1 MGEAPVND
9 TMRVIGIMS
18 GTSVDGIDVAVCD
31 FAPDHQGP
39 SHALTLRLVA
49 YREQPYPDDLRHQTL
64 TLCADGVT
72 LLDDLTELNFTLG
85 AAYATAIA
93 DTLEDEGLDR
103 DAIDLIACHG
113 QTIYHLTQP
122 GRVRSTLQIGEPAV
136 VARHVG
142 VTVVSDF
149 RVADMAAEGHGAPLA
164 PFLDALLLSSAE
176 KTRALQNIGG
186 IANVTF
192 LPAAGKLEDAY
203 AFDTG
208 PGNSLIDF
216 GARYFSG
223 GAERYDRKGQL
234 ARAGQVDAQLAAEA
248 LAHPYFTLS
257 PPKSTGREL
266 FGDVFAAELIV
277 RGEDRGLSPAQ
288 IMATLTAITAR
299 SIADAYQ
306 RFGPKHID
314 EVIVSGGGGHNTT
327 LMQMLR
333 AALPASRVTLYDDF
347 GLPADAKEAVLI
359 ALLGYEAIHGR
370 PANLPRCTGAR
381 GPTTLGTITPGE
393 NYQEIISR
401 ALEAAPDR
409 QTASRHT
416 KRGERPTC
424 QPTRSVRLIR

>member
-1 MGEAPVND
+1 MND

-39 SHALTLRLVA
+39 ANTQTLRLVA
-49 YREQPYPDDLRHQTL
+49 YREQPYPDDLRHQVMA
-64 TLCADGVT
+64 LCTDGVS

-85 AAYATAIA
+85 SAYATAIA
-93 DTLEDEGLDR
+93 DTLEDEGLDLN
-103 DAIDLIACHG
+103 DIDLIACHG

-136 VARHVG
+136 IAQRLG
-142 VTVVSDF
+142 VTVASDF
-149 RVADMAAEGHGAPLA
+149 RVADMAAGGQGAPLA
-164 PFLDALLLSSAE
+164 PFLDALLLSSGE
-176 KTRALQNIGG
+176 NTRALQNIGG

-192 LPAAGKLEDAY
+192 LPAGGQPEDAY

-216 GARYFSG
+216 GARYFSS
-223 GAERYDRKGQL
+223 GAQRFDRGGQL
-234 ARAGQVDAQLAAEA
+234 ARAGQVDEQLAAEA
-248 LAHPYFTLS
+248 LAHPYFILS
-257 PPKSTGREL
+257 PPKSTGRDL
-266 FGDVFAAELIV
+266 FGDVFAAELIA
-277 RGEDRGLSPAQ
+277 RGEERGLSSAQ

-299 SIADAYQ
+299 SITDAYQ
-306 RFGPKHID
+306 RFGPPHID

-327 LMQMLR
+327 LMAMLR
-333 AALPASRVTLYDDF
+333 TALPASRVALYDDY

-381 GPTTLGTITPGE
+381 GPTVLGAITPGG
-393 NYQEIISR
+393 NYEEIIGR
-401 ALEAAPDR
+401 ALDVAPDR
-409 QTASRHT
+409 KTANRHT